1 MTHILVVAP
10 LKEELIDKIR
20 TASREVTVEQ
30 LILPDGVWPADRTTN
45 AEIIYTSSDI
55 PPAELAPN
63 LRWVQSHWAGID
75 PLRNRPIWDSETIIT
90 TASGVHATAIAQHLF
105 SKILFFANRIPEWQ
119 AFKQNEVWP
128 MNQQREQFRPIE
140 LRGKTLGI
148 LGYGSLGREIARIAN
163 TFGMDVLAT
172 KRNMKKT
179 SESGFRV
186 EGTGDPEGELPLRL
200 YPGEATRSMMS
211 ECDFVAI
218 TLPLTDTT
226 EGLIDSGMLRAM
238 KSTAYLFN
246 VARGKII
253 VEADLITALNK
264 GWIAGA
270 GLDVY
275 SQEPLPSD
283 SPLWRI
289 HNALMSPHVAGLNQ
303 SYDERIVELFTE
315 NLRRYLVGEP
325 VLNLVNRE
333 NGY

>member
-10 LKEELIDKIR
+10 FNEELIEKIR
-20 TASREVTVEQ
+20 ATSREVTVEQ
-30 LILPDGVWPADRTTN
+30 LSLSDGVWPDGHSTE
-45 AEIIYTSSDI
+45 AEIIFTSSDI
-55 PPAELAPN
+55 PSAELAPN
-63 LRWVQSHWAGID
+63 LRWVQSNWAGID
-75 PLRNRPIWDSETIIT
+75 KLRDRPIWDSETIIT

-105 SKILFFANRIPEWQ
+105 SNILYFANKIPEWQ
-119 AFKQNEVWP
+119 AFKQNGSWP
-128 MNQQREQFRPIE
+128 LNQRDQFQPIE

-148 LGYGSLGREIARIAN
+148 LGYGSIGREIARIAK
-163 TFGMDVLAT
+163 TFGMDILAT

-179 SESGFRV
+179 SESGFRI

-211 ECDFVAI
+211 ECDFVAV

-226 EGLIDSGMLRAM
+226 EGLIDSGVLRAM
-238 KSTAYLFN
+238 KPTAYLFN

-253 VEADLITALNK
+253 VEADLVTALNK

-275 SQEPLPSD
+275 SQEPLASD
-283 SPLWRI
+283 SPLWGMKNI
-289 HNALMSPHVAGLNQ
+289 LMSPHVAGLTR
-303 SYDERIVELFTE
+303 SYDERIVELFNE